1 MLGSKSDSTKGFGHR
16 GWRVFHSVAVA
27 AIYLICF
34 VGLHGL
40 SAGLQIFPEI
50 GPWNLSAGLSLWLL
64 DFSFGY
70 LPVVLEAHV
79 ISLIWPSNAL
89 TGWQMMMMAST
100 TTAVYALWSMIMR
113 KLSAQPRIDL
123 LDRRSLLS
131 FIITVPAIA
140 MMLSILVTTIL
151 NFTGH
156 VAESGVRSAILAGF
170 VGNTIGM

>member
-40 SAGLQIFPEI
+40 SACLQIFPEI

-70 LPVVLEAHV
+70 LPVVLAAHV

-89 TGWQMMMMAST
+89 NGWQMMMMASIST
-100 TTAVYALWSMIMR
+100 GVYSLWSIILR
-113 KLSAQPRIDL
+113 NHSDQAYTHL
-123 LDRRSLLS
+123 LLR
-131 FIITVPAIA
+131 
-140 MMLSILVTTIL
+140 
-151 NFTGH
+151 
-156 VAESGVRSAILAGF
+156 
-170 VGNTIGM
+170 